1 MAKSIFEYNPIFK
14 EAMERVVFRLEAAS
28 KEHINIFGQPWY
40 KKHFTMGSVPH
51 TEKDFKTILG
61 QLHLPVAASTINDRA
76 AEPLRM
82 NQGFEDLKQTMFT
95 HAHAYE
101 LDTDKILELMK
112 LADLAEKNSDI
123 SAVDYIANYL
133 MDQTGAAVD
142 GVDARLDIIILGA
155 LSNKGKFTF
164 SAENDP
170 GSPFIGQTIDFG
182 MKTSHCAEVGSG
194 HEWVQEHLESVD
206 PIVELEEV
214 LSRQRRKI
222 NTILTDADTVRFIR
236 RTKAMKNY
244 INSTQYP
251 NQPVS
256 LGALNS
262 WMKDNQYPTFEIVER
277 EVGIQRNGKIDTFV
291 PFKAGQMVFL
301 PENQIGTIE
310 TCLTPAQRG
319 LKSEGVEYSYYGRTE
334 VRRLTQGEKE
344 NSDYREITKATLI
357 AAPSMNTIDQILTL
371 DTTK

>member
-14 EAMERVVFRLEAAS
+14 EAMQRVKFRLEAAS
-28 KEHINIFGQPWY
+28 QEHVNIFGQPWY
-40 KKHFTMGSVPH
+40 KKHFAMGAIPH

-61 QLHLPVAASTINDRA
+61 KLHLPVAASTINDRA

-123 SAVDYIANYL
+123 SAVEYIANYL

-164 SAENDP
+164 TAENDP
-170 GSPFIGQTIDFG
+170 SSPFVGQTIDFG
-182 MKTSHCAEVGSG
+182 MKAAHCAEVGSG
-194 HEWVQEHLESVD
+194 NEWVKNNLETVD
-206 PIVELEEV
+206 PIVEIEDV

-222 NTILTDADTVRFIR
+222 KTILTDADTVRFIR

-244 INSTQYP
+244 VNST
-251 NQPVS
+251 
-256 LGALNS
+256 L
-262 WMKDNQYPTFEIVER
+262 YPT
-277 EVGIQRNGKIDTFV
+277 
-291 PFKAGQMVFL
+291 
-301 PENQIGTIE
+301 IE
-310 TCLTPAQRG
+310 STQANWL
-319 LKSEGVEYSYYGRTE
+319 
-334 VRRLTQGEKE
+334 VR
-344 NSDYREITKATLI
+344 I
-357 AAPSMNTIDQILTL
+357 
-371 DTTK
+371 